1 MYSLLVTDN
10 CVIYMQQ
17 SRFEVTE
24 EQFGWIEGDIV
35 PNCLLEHV
43 KKIEIKGVEGDEDE
57 LILVEYLLKYSSV
70 LEVMVICF
78 KGSVS
83 KPERRDIGR
92 SILQVQRASNSCK
105 LELV

>member
-1 MYSLLVTDN
+1 
-10 CVIYMQQ
+10 MQQ

-43 KKIEIKGVEGDEDE
+43 KKIEITGVEGDEDE

-92 SILQVQRASNSCK
+92 SILQVQRASNRCK